1 MANKLQGVQF
11 MQLMAQ
17 NAYYVSCPSDKTV
30 LSNMFLNPL
39 TAGHAFSRDRWS
51 KSRAPVTRKCVT
63 TFGPIK
69 LSSGQ

>member
-1 MANKLQGVQF
+1 MVTYLDNDSASAENPGWTRNSSGAL
-11 MQLMAQ
+11 
-17 NAYYVSCPSDKTV
+17 NI
-30 LSNMFLNPL
+30 NPL